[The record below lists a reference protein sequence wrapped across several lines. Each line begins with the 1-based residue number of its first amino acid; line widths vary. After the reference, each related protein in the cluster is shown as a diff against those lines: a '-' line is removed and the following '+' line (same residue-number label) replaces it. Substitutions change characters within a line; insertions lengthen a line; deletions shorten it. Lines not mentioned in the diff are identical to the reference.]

1 MLGTETYRPP
11 HFGDHHLSRVLRHP
25 GDRAQDGDRRVKRDA
40 PMGDLDR
47 QIGNRSVDVVDDLA
61 TDDRVVI
68 SEVLRSFKDAG
79 YEG

>member
-1 MLGTETYRPP
+1 
-11 HFGDHHLSRVLRHP
+11 
-25 GDRAQDGDRRVKRDA
+25 
-40 PMGDLDR
+40 MGDLDR